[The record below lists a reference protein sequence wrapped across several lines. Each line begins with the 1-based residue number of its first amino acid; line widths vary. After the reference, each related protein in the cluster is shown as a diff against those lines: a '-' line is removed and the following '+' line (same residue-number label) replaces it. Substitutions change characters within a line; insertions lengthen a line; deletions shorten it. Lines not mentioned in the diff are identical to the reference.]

1 MFRNT
6 ELLKI
11 AACVPLGIF
20 YSASTAR
27 NGRPILALL
36 VVVVV
41 ALLGLVVDES
51 AFVALGV
58 VVLVVV
64 RVEVHLVQA
73 PATVRVTQNLEIRSG
88 PGFASSF
95 ESGSVRS

>member
-58 VVLVVV
+58 VDRGACSVL
-64 RVEVHLVQA
+64 
-73 PATVRVTQNLEIRSG
+73 G
-88 PGFASSF
+88 PGSPYFAP
-95 ESGSVRS
+95 

>member
-64 RVEVHLVQA
+64 RVEVHLVHDGTRAQRHA
-73 PATVRVTQNLEIRSG
+73 TDYTPLATVKAPSPLGS
-88 PGFASSF
+88 PGD
-95 ESGSVRS
+95 

>member
-41 ALLGLVVDES
+41 DLLGLVVDES

-58 VVLVVV
+58 VDRGACPIL
-64 RVEVHLVQA
+64 
-73 PATVRVTQNLEIRSG
+73 G
-88 PGFASSF
+88 PGSPYLAP
-95 ESGSVRS
+95 

>member
-41 ALLGLVVDES
+41 DLLGLVVDES

-58 VVLVVV
+58 VDRGACPVL
-64 RVEVHLVQA
+64 
-73 PATVRVTQNLEIRSG
+73 G
-88 PGFASSF
+88 PGSPYLAP
-95 ESGSVRS
+95 